1 MFVCTALFFHVCELG
16 VVGEPYEFYGSD
28 GTVSLFCDDD
38 FGNVFLVGVFVVVVV
53 TVKEHNYVGIL
64 LDRSGFSEVGK
75 HGTVIRTLFHSPGE
89 LRKGYNRNVQF
100 SGYRF

>member
-1 MFVCTALFFHVCELG
+1 MSVCTALFFHVCELG

-64 LDRSGFSEVGK
+64 LDRSGFSVYL
-75 HGTVIRTLFHSPGE
+75 LFLLE
-89 LRKGYNRNVQF
+89 L
-100 SGYRF
+100 S